1 MVILITY
8 LIVNFDHGIVPAA
21 IHELEKDLRI
31 DDLALGL
38 LGSLVYLG
46 LMLGSIVSGPLI
58 NKINNKFLICF
69 TICGNLTCVVI
80 FPFVESFLVISISR
94 VFVGFF

>member
-1 MVILITY
+1 M
-8 LIVNFDHGIVPAA
+8 VNFDHGIVPAA
-21 IHELEKDLRI
+21 IQELKSDLKI

-46 LMLGSIVSGPLI
+46 LMIGSFVSGPLI
-58 NKINNKFLICF
+58 NLIGNKLLICF
-69 TICGNLTCVVI
+69 TICGNLACVII
-80 FPFVESFLVISISR
+80 FPFVKDFTVLSVSR